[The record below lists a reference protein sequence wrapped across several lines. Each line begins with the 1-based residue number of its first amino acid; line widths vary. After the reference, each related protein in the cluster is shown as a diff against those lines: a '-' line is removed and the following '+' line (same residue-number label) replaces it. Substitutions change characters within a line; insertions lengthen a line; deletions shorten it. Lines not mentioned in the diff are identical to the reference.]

1 MTWLDCKCN
10 DPGSVAEVKRLCVCL
25 CFQKSIV
32 EDEGERRKVTV
43 PKDVNKCRLLF
54 GYPEVFVDNKTVAK
68 MLGISEAS
76 ASDSHR

>member
-1 MTWLDCKCN
+1 MKE
-10 DPGSVAEVKRLCVCL
+10 SRRL
-25 CFQKSIV
+25 
-32 EDEGERRKVTV
+32 RYV
-43 PKDVNKCRLLF
+43 PKDVSKCRLLS

>member
-1 MTWLDCKCN
+1 M
-10 DPGSVAEVKRLCVCL
+10 
-25 CFQKSIV
+25 
-32 EDEGERRKVTV
+32 EDEGEQKVTV

-54 GYPEVFVDNKTVAK
+54 GYPEVFVDNKTIAK